1 MKELLLKYINGDITE
16 EEKVK
21 IIHWLDADPKNMQE
35 YFALR
40 KLNDISIWYTG
51 VKIKQTQ
58 KPVKKL
64 LTRIRR
70 NWYWEVSKIAAIFI
84 FAFFILQF
92 LFPGYGPLKFSSQM
106 QTIHVPAGQRAEII
120 LADSTKVWLNAKT
133 TFKFPSQFSNKQR
146 KVELDGEG
154 FFEVTHNKKKPFIV
168 TTSKYDVKVLGTKFN
183 LIAYSETEHF
193 ETSLLEGAVEI
204 IKQGESSGISLSPNK
219 EAVLKDGK
227 MIISPIKNQEHF
239 LWREGIISFDN
250 IPFTQ
255 LVHNLELYFDLAI
268 EVKNTQKFSSR
279 YSGKFRMKDGVEH
292 ILKVVQLKENF
303 NYRIDEKTNKIII
316 E

>member
-1 MKELLLKYINGDITE
+1 MNDLLLKYINGNVTD

-21 IIHWLDADPKNMQE
+21 ITHWLDADPKNMQE

-40 KLNDISIWYTG
+40 KLNDISIWHSD
-51 VKIKQTQ
+51 IEINSNQ
-58 KPVKKL
+58 KKMKFLIPFNSK
-64 LTRIRR
+64 
-70 NWYWEVSKIAAIFI
+70 WYWEVSKIAAVFV
-84 FAFFILQF
+84 FAFFVARF
-92 LFPGYGPLKFSSQM
+92 VFPTHSFSRLSSRM

-133 TFKFPSQFSNKQR
+133 TFKFPSQFANKER
-146 KVELDGEG
+146 NVELDGEG
-154 FFEVTHNKKKPFIV
+154 FFEVTHKMKKPFV
-168 TTSKYDVKVLGTKFN
+168 VNTSKYDVKVLGTKFN
-183 LIAYSETEHF
+183 LIAYSETEEF

-204 IKQGESSGISLSPNK
+204 IKQGESSGMSLSPNK
-219 EAVLKDGK
+219 EAVLRDGK
-227 MIISPIKNQEHF
+227 MIVSAIENPDHF

-250 IPFTQ
+250 ISFTE
-255 LVHNLELYFDLAI
+255 LVHNLELYFDIII
-268 EVKNTQKFSSR
+268 EVKNTQKFNSR